1 MTSTRPGLLAP
12 WRRSC
17 QWIASL
23 LVLLIPFVR
32 IGSHGLLRIDLRQ
45 GRLDVFGMP
54 LPLEELHLLLLATL
68 ALLFF
73 FLLVTLILGR
83 VWCGWACPQ
92 TTLSDLAEWAGRR
105 LGLAV
110 TPDRLSGSTGK
121 RILFHLFCLALAA
134 LVAANLVWYFVP
146 PVEFF
151 PRLLRGEPGPA
162 VTISL
167 IVVAAVVYIDLV
179 FVRRL
184 LCREFCPYGRFQT
197 ALVDPGTLTL
207 RFDPDE
213 ADRCIRCGAC
223 VRACPTGIDIRR
235 GYQVECINC
244 GRCLDACR
252 QVMAIRQQP
261 GIIHYSF
268 GLEGRGWP
276 ALLNVR
282 TLLLATVFL
291 GLATM
296 ITVSTV
302 HHAPATLK
310 IRRASAASRI
320 LSEGNSATFFT
331 AYVAN
336 RSSRPLRLSL
346 RARLDDGTPVELRG
360 ATTVLDLV
368 PGARQRL
375 DFAAISPAGVGEK
388 GLPLTL
394 CLYDTGGNR
403 LACARALII
412 AVKDDLD
419 EH

>member
-1 MTSTRPGLLAP
+1 MTSTPPRLLAP
-12 WRRSC
+12 WRRGS
-17 QWIASL
+17 QWIISF
-23 LVLLIPFVR
+23 LVLLVPFVR
-32 IGSHGLLRIDLRQ
+32 IGSHGLLRIDLQ
-45 GRLDVFGMP
+45 GRTLEAFGRL
-54 LPLEELHLLLLATL
+54 LPLEDLYLLLPATLALVFFFLLATL
-68 ALLFF
+68 
-73 FLLVTLILGR
+73 VLGR

-92 TTLSDLAEWAGRR
+92 TTLSDLAEWGGRR
-105 LGLAV
+105 IGLAV
-110 TPDRLSGSTGK
+110 TPRGLSGSPGQ

-134 LVAANLVWYFVP
+134 LVAANLVWFFIP

-151 PRLLRGEPGPA
+151 PRLMRGALGAEG
-162 VTISL
+162 TIAL
-167 IVVAAVVYIDLV
+167 IVVAATVYVDLA

-252 QVMAIRQQP
+252 EVMAMRRQA
-261 GIIHYSF
+261 GIIRYSF
-268 GLEGRGWP
+268 GLEGRGLR

-282 TLLLATVFL
+282 ALLLATVFL
-291 GLATM
+291 GLATT
-296 ITVSTV
+296 IAVSTAR
-302 HHAPATLK
+302 HAPATLK
-310 IRRASAASRI
+310 IRRSTAAIRALPEGGSAA
-320 LSEGNSATFFT
+320 FFT

-336 RSSRPLRLSL
+336 RSNRSLRLDL

-360 ATTVLDLV
+360 QTRALELAA
-368 PGARQRL
+368 GERRRI
-375 DFAAISPAGVGEK
+375 DFAAIHPSGAGEK
-388 GLPLTL
+388 RLPLNL
-394 CLYDTGGNR
+394 SLYDTEGNR
-403 LACARALII
+403 LATARAFPI
-412 AVKDDLD
+412 AAKDAPD

>member
-1 MTSTRPGLLAP
+1 
-12 WRRSC
+12 
-17 QWIASL
+17 
-23 LVLLIPFVR
+23 
-32 IGSHGLLRIDLRQ
+32 
-45 GRLDVFGMP
+45 MP
-54 LPLEELHLLLLATL
+54 LPLEELHLLLLAIL
-68 ALLFF
+68 ALLFL
-73 FLLVTLILGR
+73 FLLATLILGR

-92 TTLSDLAEWAGRR
+92 TTLSDLAEWAGQR
-105 LGLAV
+105 LGLTV
-110 TPDRLSGSTGK
+110 TPDGLSGSTGK
-121 RILFHLFCLALAA
+121 RFLFHLFCLALAA

-151 PRLLRGEPGPA
+151 PRLFRGEPGPA

-167 IVVAAVVYIDLV
+167 IVVAAVVYVDLV
-179 FVRRL
+179 FIRRL

-252 QVMAIRQQP
+252 QVMAMRGQP
-261 GIIHYSF
+261 GIIRYSF

-276 ALLNVR
+276 ELVNVR
-282 TLLLATVFL
+282 TLLLAAVFL
-291 GLATM
+291 GLATT

-302 HHAPATLK
+302 RHAPATLK
-310 IRRASAASRI
+310 IRRASAATRI
-320 LSEGNSATFFT
+320 LSDGNSATFFT

-336 RSSRPLRLSL
+336 RTSRPLLLSL
-346 RARLDDGTPVELRG
+346 RARLEDGTPVELRG
-360 ATTVLDLV
+360 ATTAQDLG
-368 PGARQRL
+368 PGARRRL
-375 DFAAISPAGVGEK
+375 DFAAICPVGVGGK

-394 CLYDTGGNR
+394 CLYDTEDNC
-403 LACARALII
+403 LASAQALIF
-412 AVKDDLD
+412 AEKDDPD